1 MTNPAQTYFEAK
13 KAYDIARK
21 TMDAAKAELL
31 EMMDAANVDA
41 IMLDGYMATR
51 SISERMAF
59 DSKAFR
65 ADFDDVY
72 NEYKRP
78 QKVNNFSVKAA

>member
-1 MTNPAQTYFEAK
+1 MTNPAQAYFEAK

-21 TMDAAKAELL
+21 AMDAAKAELI